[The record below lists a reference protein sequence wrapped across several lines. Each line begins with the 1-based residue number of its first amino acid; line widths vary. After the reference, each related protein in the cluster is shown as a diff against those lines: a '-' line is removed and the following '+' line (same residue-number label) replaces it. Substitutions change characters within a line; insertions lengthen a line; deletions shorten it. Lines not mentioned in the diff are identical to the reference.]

1 MTKIK
6 WGMIG
11 LGDIAHQFA
20 QSFDT
25 YKAELTAVASRTLQ
39 KAFDFSS
46 TYKVP
51 KAYGSYEELAYD
63 PEIDIVYL
71 ATPNSLHKDN
81 MMMLLKANKHILC
94 ENAITMN
101 KNELDDVLAL
111 AEEKNL
117 IVAEAM
123 TIYHMPLFAQLKE
136 RINGGEFGP
145 LKMVHAFF
153 GSLKPDDPSNR
164 FFNPDLGGGALLD
177 IGVYALS
184 FMRYFLSS
192 QPDERMTSVSL
203 HDSGV
208 DERSSFQ
215 FSNKEGEMSTVSLSF
230 RSKMPKQGVIVCED
244 AYITVMN
251 YPRAESALITYSD
264 GHTEEVTA
272 GDHDQALTYEIENLS
287 DTLSTGKNLTSID
300 LTKDVN
306 ELMDWA
312 AREWKMD
319 WLIS

>member
-20 QSFDT
+20 QSFNTD
-25 YKAELTAVASRTLQ
+25 KAELTAVASRTLQ
-39 KAFDFSS
+39 KAFDFSN

-94 ENAITMN
+94 EKAITMN

-145 LKMVHAFF
+145 LKMVHTFF

-251 YPRAESALITYSD
+251 YPRAESAVITYSD

-312 AREWKMD
+312 AREWKMN

>member
-1 MTKIK
+1 MKTIK

-11 LGDIAHQFA
+11 LGEIAHQFA
-20 QSFDT
+20 QSFQTD
-25 YKAELTAVASRTLQ
+25 KAELTAVGSRTLQ
-39 KAFDFSS
+39 KAYEFSEA
-46 TYKVP
+46 YGVP

-71 ATPNSLHKDN
+71 ATPNSHHKDN
-81 MMMLLKANKHILC
+81 MMMLLKSGKHILC
-94 ENAITMN
+94 EKAITMN
-101 KNELDDVLAL
+101 KKELDEVLAL
-111 AEEKNL
+111 ANKKNC

-123 TIYHMPLFAQLKE
+123 TIYHMPLYSHIKK
-136 RINGGEFGP
+136 RIEANEFGK
-145 LKMVHAFF
+145 LKMVHSLF
-153 GSLKPDDPSNR
+153 GSLKPDDAENR

-192 QPDERMTSVSL
+192 QPEDKQTMVSF

-215 FSNKEGEMSTVSLSF
+215 FSNNKGEMSTVSLSF

-251 YPRAESALITYSD
+251 YPRADTAVITYAD
-264 GHTEEVTA
+264 GTTENLQVGE
-272 GDHDQALTYEIENLS
+272 HDKALTYEIDNLS
-287 DTLSTGKNLTSID
+287 ETLLSQTDLTHIG

-306 ELMDWA
+306 ALMDWA
-312 AREWKMD
+312 AHEWKME
-319 WLIS
+319 WLIK